1 DDEVVANRDAWTEVA
16 YSTPNAVGDTA
27 RGDRNYPAVKIT
39 PKVWT
44 SGSGTVAAAMT
55 DVESSNYIYYSD
67 DEGSDHYLGGLAL
80 CEGDVIRLATS
91 PTFHLEDDVDDPEY
105 NSETHLPKK
114 RVYDS
119 KFIMWDFDPYYSNPV
134 TYVVPAQNTTVIAY
148 YGPLDYWIDVID
160 APAEAGAVY
169 DNNNIYT
176 TRPTPTP
183 AYSSTDGSAKA
194 GYVTTYNGD
203 VHIYDENGLAW
214 FISVVNGLNGTQ
226 ARPFYF
232 NKVYLHKKADGT
244 DYDMKDHLW
253 TPVGTTQHR
262 FRGWFKGVSATE
274 NDTATLPAN
283 ERVVIKN
290 IILDEDGLENVG
302 FFAFL
307 DTARIYNIELNS
319 VLARGNQYVGALA
332 ARSQNAKIL
341 NCAVIDD
348 AEGAYVPAAPPAPA
362 QTYTTTILATH
373 YVSGGMIGRSL
384 NDSIVSSQV
393 KAKYVGD
400 AVYSGGIIGYGE
412 GNKAALVDS
421 RARNDNRMN
430 GLYIGG
436 IAGYLNGSAPV
447 NSLAKTAPAMMVA
460 NNYVHMTTDGRS
472 QRVGGI
478 VGYAT
483 NAIIENNYVYG
494 SLQGSATEGGVGAVL
509 DEGSQSDHNYYEQ
522 SAVVKSAG
530 QRRGNAAMSD
540 NTGFSGSGNQVS
552 LGQSVYGLN
561 NLTRVLNRWVREHG
575 NKYKSWRSD
584 LEGVND
590 GYPYFG
596 QPDLIPVTDDITFN
610 NCDSVE
616 WNGMVFTLDTVLV
629 SHVIDSTEMIDSTST
644 LRFIIHHS
652 SLTQYFDSSE
662 VGHPYS
668 GYGFE
673 LTAAESEL
681 LRSTVE
687 QFGSAVLVLGDTL
700 SNSEGCDSIIQLVLT
715 FTDTKAVVM
724 PTQKH
729 INIYPNP
736 TTDRVTVEAT
746 GLRRVELYDNEGRRL
761 QDYTAPDRH
770 DSLTIDVSAYA
781 SGFYYLRV
789 HDSEGIT
796 IQKLIKK

>member
-1 DDEVVANRDAWTEVA
+1 MGTRG
-16 YSTPNAVGDTA
+16 YIFLKKGDTA
-27 RGDRNYPAVKIT
+27 RGTRNYHAVKIT
-39 PKVWT
+39 PRVWANPYY
-44 SGSGTVAAAMT
+44 GSITAYNSELDSVFFLTGVNEEDSTLIT
-55 DVESSNYIYYSD
+55 NDFSF
-67 DEGSDHYLGGLAL
+67 
-80 CEGDVIRLATS
+80 CEGDLLRLATS
-91 PTFHLEDDVDDPEY
+91 PHYEDDGHGNKEAVG
-105 NSETHLPKK
+105 
-114 RVYDS
+114 
-119 KFIMWDFDPYYSNPV
+119 KFIMWDFDPYYRNPV
-134 TYVVPAQNTTVIAY
+134 TYVVPPVNQTITAY
-148 YGPLDYWIDVID
+148 YGPLDYWIDAVD
-160 APAEAGAVY
+160 EASKAGAVY
-169 DNNNIYT
+169 DNTFTYA
-176 TRPTPTP
+176 TRPTTS
-183 AYSSTDGSAKA
+183 YSSTDGSSKA
-194 GYVTTYNGD
+194 GYVTTYHGD

-226 ARPFYF
+226 VRPFFF
-232 NKVYLHKKADGT
+232 NKVYLHKKADGS

-253 TPVGTTQHR
+253 TPVGTQQHK
-262 FRGWFKGVSATE
+262 FRGWFQGVSATE
-274 NDTATLPAN
+274 ADTAILPAN
-283 ERVVIKN
+283 ERVIVKN
-290 IILDEDGLENVG
+290 IIIDEDGLENVG

-348 AEGAYVPAAPPAPA
+348 AEGAYVPAVPPAVA
-362 QTYTTTILATH
+362 ETYTTTILATH

-447 NSLAKTAPAMMVA
+447 NSLAKNAPAMMVA
-460 NNYVHMTTDGRS
+460 NNYVHMTTDGHS

-483 NAIIENNYVYG
+483 NAVIENNYVYG
-494 SLQGSATEGGVGAVL
+494 QLQGSATEGGVGAVL
-509 DEGSQSDHNYYEQ
+509 DNGSQSDHNYYEM
-522 SAVVKSAG
+522 SAVTKSAG

-540 NTGFSGSGNQVS
+540 NTVFSGSGNQVN
-552 LGQSVYGLN
+552 LGQSVYGVN

-575 NKYKSWRSD
+575 NRYKTWRSD

-596 QPDLIPVTDDITFN
+596 QPDMIPVTDDITFN
-610 NCDSVE
+610 SCDSVE
-616 WNGMVFTLDTVLV
+616 WNGTVYTLDTVLM
-629 SHVIDSTEMIDSTST
+629 SHVIDSTEMIDSTVT
-644 LRFIIHHS
+644 LRFVIHHS
-652 SLTQYFDSSE
+652 SLTQYSDSLL

-681 LRSTVE
+681 LRTSVE
-687 QFGSAVLVLGDTL
+687 QFGSATLVLSDTL
-700 SNSEGCDSIIQLVLT
+700 SSSNGCDSIIQLVLT
-715 FTDTKAVVM
+715 FTGTKAIAE
-724 PTQKH
+724 PESKSH

-761 QDYTAPDRH
+761 QDYTAPDSN

-789 HDSEGIT
+789 HDREGIT

>member
-1 DDEVVANRDAWTEVA
+1 M
-16 YSTPNAVGDTA
+16 VGDTA
-27 RGDRNYPAVKIT
+27 RGTRNYHAVKIT
-39 PKVWT
+39 PRVWANPYY
-44 SGSGTVAAAMT
+44 GSITAYNSELDSVFFLTGVNEEDSTLIT
-55 DVESSNYIYYSD
+55 NDFSF
-67 DEGSDHYLGGLAL
+67 
-80 CEGDVIRLATS
+80 CEGDLLRLATS
-91 PTFHLEDDVDDPEY
+91 PHYEDDGHGNKEAVG
-105 NSETHLPKK
+105 
-114 RVYDS
+114 
-119 KFIMWDFDPYYSNPV
+119 KFIMWDFDPYYRNPV
-134 TYVVPAQNTTVIAY
+134 TYVVPPVNQTITAY
-148 YGPLDYWIDVID
+148 YGPLDYWIDAVD
-160 APAEAGAVY
+160 EASKAGAVY
-169 DNNNIYT
+169 DNTFTYA
-176 TRPTPTP
+176 TRPTTS
-183 AYSSTDGSAKA
+183 YSSTDGSTKA
-194 GYVTTYNGD
+194 GYVTTYHGD

-226 ARPFYF
+226 VRPFFF

-253 TPVGTTQHR
+253 TPVGTQQHK
-262 FRGWFKGVSATE
+262 FRGWFQGVSATE
-274 NDTATLPAN
+274 ADTAILPAN
-283 ERVVIKN
+283 ERVIVKN
-290 IILDEDGLENVG
+290 IIIDEDGLENVG

-348 AEGAYVPAAPPAPA
+348 AEGAYVPAVPPAA
-362 QTYTTTILATH
+362 AETYTTTILATH

-436 IAGYLNGSAPV
+436 IAGYLNGAAPV
-447 NSLAKTAPAMMVA
+447 NSLAKNAPAMMVA
-460 NNYVHMTTDGRS
+460 NNYVHMTTDGHS

-483 NAIIENNYVYG
+483 NAVIENNYVYG
-494 SLQGSATEGGVGAVL
+494 QLQGSATEGGVGAVL
-509 DEGSQSDHNYYEQ
+509 DNGSQSDHNYYEM
-522 SAVVKSAG
+522 SAVTKSAG

-540 NTGFSGSGNQVS
+540 NTVFSGSGNQVN
-552 LGQSVYGLN
+552 LGQSVYGVN

-575 NKYKSWRSD
+575 NRYKTWRSD

-596 QPDLIPVTDDITFN
+596 QPDMIPVTDDITFN
-610 NCDSVE
+610 SCDSVE
-616 WNGMVFTLDTVLV
+616 WNGTVFTLDTVLM
-629 SHVIDSTEMIDSTST
+629 SHVIDSTEMIDSTVT
-644 LRFIIHHS
+644 LRFVIHHS
-652 SLTQYFDSSE
+652 SLTQYSDSLL

-681 LRSTVE
+681 LRTSVE
-687 QFGSAVLVLGDTL
+687 QFGSATLVLSDTL
-700 SNSEGCDSIIQLVLT
+700 SSSNGCDSIIQLVLT
-715 FTDTKAVVM
+715 FTGTKAIAE
-724 PTQKH
+724 PESKSH

-761 QDYTAPDRH
+761 QDYTAPDSN

-789 HDSEGIT
+789 HDREGIT